1 MVCKANSS
9 KNNQHCVMLQSCV
22 KPSMFKK
29 LIIKIIQIFVE
40 AVPTEI

>member
-9 KNNQHCVMLQSCV
+9 NNNQHSVVLQSCV

-29 LIIKIIQIFVE
+29 WMIIKIIQIFVE
-40 AVPTEI
+40 AVPT